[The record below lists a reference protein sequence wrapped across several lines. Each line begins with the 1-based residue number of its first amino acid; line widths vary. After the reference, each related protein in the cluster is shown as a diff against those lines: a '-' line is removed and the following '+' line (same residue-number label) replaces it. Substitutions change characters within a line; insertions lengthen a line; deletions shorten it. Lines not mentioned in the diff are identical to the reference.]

1 MQTRPLATFLTPALL
16 LLGLSWFT
24 TSAFAANDTVTIC
37 HIPPGNPENVQ
48 ILSIAS
54 SAVQKHI
61 DRHGDL
67 ILDEA
72 GEVCDGLDRRAQ
84 CLTDTAV
91 NLEKRSK

>member
-1 MQTRPLATFLTPALL
+1 MENRAMQTRPLRIILTPTLV
-16 LLGLSWFT
+16 LLGLSWLA
-24 TSAFAANDTVTIC
+24 TSAFAANDKVTIC

-72 GEVCDGLDRRAQ
+72 REVCDGP
-84 CLTDTAV
+84 
-91 NLEKRSK
+91 RSPEPSA